1 MATILSDDFIT
12 VGDDEYIIPI
22 SPLTGSAEP
31 EEVEAC
37 TLWVQ
42 NKDYFSPD
50 ISIVIHEKLP
60 PGVYKMEMVER
71 DWQAHKIN
79 VNTDELYAFPSDC
92 TSDILSEVSDFWNK
106 QDVYKQFN
114 IAHKRGILLCGAPGC
129 GKTSIIQLLV
139 KQIVTDMNGLVFVA
153 SSPSEFTGLAHML
166 SNTIRQIEKD
176 RPIITIIEDV
186 DQLITA
192 LGGDACILDFLD
204 GSTSIEN
211 HLVILTSN
219 NTTDL
224 TDAILRPSRIDL
236 IYEIPNPTSEVRREY
251 FKRKEVD
258 PEVLTELTNLTEGF
272 SFAELKEVFIA
283 VKVLGKTITETIQ
296 RIKHPFTCKDYLR
309 KSKKIQK
316 I

>member
-1 MATILSDDFIT
+1 MDAFLRSFPVIEDECVIPLS
-12 VGDDEYIIPI
+12 IPKY
-22 SPLTGSAEP
+22 
-31 EEVEAC
+31 EEVEPC

-42 NKDYFSPD
+42 NKDYFIPD
-50 ISIVIHEKLP
+50 ISVTIHDKLP
-60 PGVYKMEMVER
+60 PGVYKMELVDR
-71 DWQAHKIN
+71 DWQAHKIDI
-79 VNTDELYAFPSDC
+79 NTDELYAFSNDC
-92 TSDILSEVSDFWNK
+92 TSDILEEVSNFWK
-106 QDVYKQFN
+106 KKDLYQQFH

-139 KQIVTDMNGLVFVA
+139 KQIVEEMNGLVFVA
-153 SSPSEFTGLAHML
+153 STASEFSGLSHML

-186 DQLITA
+186 DQLITS

-236 IYEIPNPTSEVRREY
+236 IYEIPNPTSEVRKLY
-251 FKRKEVD
+251 FQKKEID
-258 PEVLTELTNLTEGF
+258 PEIITDLVKKTEGF
-272 SFAELKEVFIA
+272 SFAELKEVFVAI
-283 VKVLGKTITETIQ
+283 KVLGKTVTETIQ

-309 KSKKIQK
+309 KNKKIQG

>member
-1 MATILSDDFIT
+1 MDAFLNSFPVIEDGCVIPLS
-12 VGDDEYIIPI
+12 IPKY
-22 SPLTGSAEP
+22 
-31 EEVEAC
+31 EEVEPC

-42 NKDYFSPD
+42 NKDYFIPD
-50 ISIVIHEKLP
+50 ISVTIHDKLP
-60 PGVYKMEMVER
+60 PGVYKMELVDR
-71 DWQAHKIN
+71 DWQAHKIDI
-79 VNTDELYAFPSDC
+79 NTDELYAFSNDC
-92 TSDILSEVSDFWNK
+92 TSDILDEVSNFWK
-106 QDVYKQFN
+106 KKDLYQQFN

-139 KQIVTDMNGLVFVA
+139 KQIVEEMNGLVFVA
-153 SSPSEFTGLAHML
+153 STSSEFSGLSHML

-186 DQLITA
+186 DQLITS

-236 IYEIPNPTSEVRREY
+236 IYEIPNPTSEVRKLY
-251 FKRKEVD
+251 FQKKEID
-258 PEVLTELTNLTEGF
+258 PEIITDLVKKTEGF
-272 SFAELKEVFIA
+272 SFAELKEVFVAI
-283 VKVLGKTITETIQ
+283 KVLGKTVTETIQ

-309 KSKKIQK
+309 KNKKIQG

>member
-1 MATILSDDFIT
+1 MDAFLRSFPVIEDESVIPLSAH
-12 VGDDEYIIPI
+12 EY
-22 SPLTGSAEP
+22 
-31 EEVEAC
+31 EEVEPC

-42 NKDYFSPD
+42 NKDYFIPD
-50 ISIVIHEKLP
+50 ISITIHDKLP
-60 PGVYKMEMVER
+60 PGVYKMELIDR
-71 DWQAHKIN
+71 DWQAHKIGI
-79 VNTDELYAFPSDC
+79 NTDELYAFSNDC
-92 TSDILSEVSDFWNK
+92 TSDILNEVSNFWK
-106 QDVYKQFN
+106 KKDLYQQFN
-114 IAHKRGILLCGAPGC
+114 ITHKRGILLCGAPGC

-139 KQIVTDMNGLVFVA
+139 KQIVEEMNGLVFVA
-153 SSPSEFTGLAHML
+153 STPSEFSGLSHML

-186 DQLITA
+186 DQLITS

-204 GSTSIEN
+204 GSSSIEN

-236 IYEIPNPTSEVRREY
+236 IYEIPNPTSEVRKLY
-251 FKRKEVD
+251 FQKKEID
-258 PEVLTELTNLTEGF
+258 PEIITDLITKTDGF
-272 SFAELKEVFIA
+272 SFAELKEVFVAI
-283 VKVLGKTITETIQ
+283 KVLGKTVNETIQ

-309 KSKKIQK
+309 KNKKIQG

>member
-1 MATILSDDFIT
+1 MDAFLRSFPVMEDECVIPLS
-12 VGDDEYIIPI
+12 I
-22 SPLTGSAEP
+22 SNY
-31 EEVEAC
+31 EEVEPC

-42 NKDYFSPD
+42 NKDYFIPD
-50 ISIVIHEKLP
+50 ISVTIHEKLP
-60 PGVYKMEMVER
+60 PGVYKMELVER
-71 DWQAHKIN
+71 DWQAHKIDI
-79 VNTDELYAFPSDC
+79 NTDELYAFSNDC
-92 TSDILSEVSDFWNK
+92 TSDILNEVTNFWQK
-106 QDVYKQFN
+106 KDTYQQFN
-114 IAHKRGILLCGAPGC
+114 IAHKRGILLCGSPGC

-139 KQIVTDMNGLVFVA
+139 KQIVTEMNGLVFVA
-153 SSPSEFTGLAHML
+153 STPSEFSGLSHML
-166 SNTIRQIEKD
+166 SSTIRQIEKD

-236 IYEIPNPTSEVRREY
+236 IYEIPNPSKEVRRLY
-251 FKRKEVD
+251 FQKKEID
-258 PEVLTELTNLTEGF
+258 PEIITDLTNKTDGF
-272 SFAELKEVFIA
+272 SFAELKEVFVAI
-283 VKVLGKTITETIQ
+283 KVLGKTVDETIQ

-309 KSKKIQK
+309 KNKKIQG

>member
-1 MATILSDDFIT
+1 MDAFLSGFP
-12 VGDDEYIIPI
+12 VMEGDECVIPLSI
-22 SPLTGSAEP
+22 SKY
-31 EEVEAC
+31 EEVEPC

-42 NKDYFSPD
+42 NKDYFIPD
-50 ISIVIHEKLP
+50 ISVTIHDKLP
-60 PGVYKMEMVER
+60 PGVYKMELIDR
-71 DWQAHKIN
+71 DWQAHKIDI
-79 VNTDELYAFPSDC
+79 NTDELYAFSNDC
-92 TSDILSEVSDFWNK
+92 TSDILNEVDNFWK
-106 QDVYKQFN
+106 KKDLYQQFN

-139 KQIVTDMNGLVFVA
+139 KQIVEEMNGLVFVA
-153 SSPSEFTGLAHML
+153 STSSEFSGLSHML
-166 SNTIRQIEKD
+166 SSTIRQIEKD

-186 DQLITA
+186 DQLITS

-236 IYEIPNPTSEVRREY
+236 IYEIPNPTSEIRKLY
-251 FKRKEVD
+251 FQKKEID
-258 PEVLTELTNLTEGF
+258 PEIITDLITKTDGF
-272 SFAELKEVFIA
+272 SFAELKEVFVAI
-283 VKVLGKTITETIQ
+283 KVLGKTVNETIQ

-309 KSKKIQK
+309 KNKKIQG